1 MADWIGVLG
10 TPLDVSGGILTIQ
23 LSQVLSFGADI
34 TCISA
39 RNRSRCSW
47 IRETATDDGNL
58 GISRVV

>member
-34 TCISA
+34 TCIL
-39 RNRSRCSW
+39 RG
-47 IRETATDDGNL
+47 TAQDVPGLRPTTEIWASPESFD
-58 GISRVV
+58 